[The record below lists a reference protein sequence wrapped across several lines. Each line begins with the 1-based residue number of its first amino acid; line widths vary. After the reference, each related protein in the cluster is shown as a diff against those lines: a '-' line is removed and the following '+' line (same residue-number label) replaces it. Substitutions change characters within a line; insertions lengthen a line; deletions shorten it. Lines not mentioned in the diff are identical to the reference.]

1 MNNKNMLQAPN
12 MNTNPLPD
20 HATGNISINMLETK
34 GLRSLKVY
42 LDKIYKMLV
51 EARYKKDSYE
61 DGLTS
66 RDFCKYHK
74 EKGNII
80 NQCKDFCDEGQHAK
94 IIF

>member
-1 MNNKNMLQAPN
+1 MNNKNMLKAPN
-12 MNTNPLPD
+12 MNTNPLPN

-66 RDFCKYHK
+66 RDFC
-74 EKGNII
+74 
-80 NQCKDFCDEGQHAK
+80 
-94 IIF
+94 

>member
-12 MNTNPLPD
+12 MNTNPLPN
-20 HATGNISINMLETK
+20 HATGNISINMLETE

-51 EARYKKDSYE
+51 EARYKKNSFE